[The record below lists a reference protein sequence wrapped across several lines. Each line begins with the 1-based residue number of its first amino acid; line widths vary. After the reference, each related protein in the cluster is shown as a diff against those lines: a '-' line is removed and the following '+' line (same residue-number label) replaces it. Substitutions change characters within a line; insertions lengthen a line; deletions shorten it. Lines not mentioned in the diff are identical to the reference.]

1 MGEMVAQAFRYLRWL
16 VGSAVLTLVSIV
28 VISIL
33 GEEFRFSNS
42 LPPMWLVI
50 IVLFV
55 IYIFATRRFIS
66 EKGAFQKYH
75 PGWNSPTLIR
85 NQVINYPQFQGKLDR
100 EMGLLDATARMVE
113 QDYLTTKGA
122 WSGVVK
128 EFNILRIRAELL
140 DANGTPLE
148 YIPVE
153 IKAVKEK
160 WVGNIVDGDRF
171 RAEGKF
177 EADGILHAETAFNYS
192 TNSIVGKKQ

>member
-1 MGEMVAQAFRYLRWL
+1 M
-16 VGSAVLTLVSIV
+16 I
-28 VISIL
+28 
-33 GEEFRFSNS
+33 NS
-42 LPPMWLVI
+42 
-50 IVLFV
+50 
-55 IYIFATRRFIS
+55 
-66 EKGAFQKYH
+66 
-75 PGWNSPTLIR
+75 
-85 NQVINYPQFQGKLDR
+85 PQFQGKLDR

-177 EADGILHAETAFNYS
+177 EADGILHTETAFNYS